1 MRKKILLTG
10 ASGFIGSN
18 TAEYLAERHNVISPI
33 RSNSL
38 YKQNVQILRDM
49 GGKIIEGNFY
59 DEVVLKRIFEGG
71 VEVVIHLAAI
81 RGETDVSKEEYNKVN
96 VEATRLLLQYAQ
108 KYKASKFIFC
118 SSVGVLGTIPKN
130 IPAST
135 TDAVSPDNLYHHSK
149 WEAENI
155 VRQYHNDSFN
165 TCILR
170 PTITYGENDNGFIPK
185 LISLVRNKRFILP
198 SKSVFIHLL
207 NIRSLRKFI
216 ADLVEADKLDGNS
229 YIVADKQPVRLSD
242 LVNKISQA
250 VQNKDYPLFL
260 RVPPFIFSWS
270 RYLLKLT
277 GRSQLLTSLQLISQN
292 WTYDISVTE
301 ANLGYQP
308 IDTLESIDSTINN
321 FLTRPFHKPLS
332 PL

>member
-18 TAEYLAERHNVISPI
+18 TAEYLAERYDVISPV
-33 RSNSL
+33 RSGSL
-38 YKQNVQILRDM
+38 YKKIVQDLRKK
-49 GGKIIEGNFY
+49 GIKIIEGDFY
-59 DEVVLKRIFEGG
+59 DEALLKRIFEKG
-71 VEVVIHLAAI
+71 VETVIHLAAI
-81 RGETDVSKEEYNKVN
+81 RGETDVSKEVYNMVN

-108 KYKASKFIFC
+108 RYKTSKFIFC

-130 IPAST
+130 VPAST
-135 TDAVSPDNLYHHSK
+135 TDAVFPDNLYHHSK
-149 WEAENI
+149 CEAENI
-155 VRQYHNDSFN
+155 VRQYHNDALN

-170 PTITYGENDNGFIPK
+170 PTITYGEHDNGFIPK
-185 LISLVRNKRFILP
+185 LVSLVRDKRFVLP
-198 SKSVFIHLL
+198 SKSVYIHLL

-229 YIVADKQPVRLSD
+229 YIVADKRPVRLSD

-250 VQNKDYPLFL
+250 VQQKDYPLFL
-260 RVPPFIFSWS
+260 RLPSFIFSGS

-301 ANLGYQP
+301 ASLGYQP
-308 IDTLESIDSTINN
+308 VDTFESIDSIINYY
-321 FLTRPFHKPLS
+321 LT
-332 PL
+332 